1 MGKELSSS
9 FWRNTRTEKHHPD
22 APELTPDPAPVPPVP
37 PRTGRGCTC
46 EFCGCRLTPDGEII
60 KMGDTAKAFRK
71 HEDEIEA
78 LKKTADEQTK
88 EIAALK
94 AKVPPVQK
102 RMPI

>member
-1 MGKELSSS
+1 MGK

-22 APELTPDPAPVPPVP
+22 PPELSPDPPPIPPVP
-37 PRTGRGCTC
+37 LRTGKGCVC
-46 EFCGCRLTPDGEII
+46 EFCGCRLTADGEII
-60 KMGDTAKAFRK
+60 KMGETAKAFRK
-71 HEDEIEA
+71 HEEEIEA

-94 AKVPPVQK
+94 AKLPVAPK